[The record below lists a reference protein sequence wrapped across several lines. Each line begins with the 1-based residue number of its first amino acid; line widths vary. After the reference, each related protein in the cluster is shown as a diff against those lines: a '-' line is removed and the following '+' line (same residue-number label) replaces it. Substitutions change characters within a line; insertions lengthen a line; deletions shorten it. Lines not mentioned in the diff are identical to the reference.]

1 MKINKM
7 LIAVL
12 AMLAV
17 VLSSCKDDDPT
28 VGIDSGMPT
37 PIDFVYDEMLSSN
50 TSISVSWN
58 AERAIAAGATSF
70 TVQLI
75 KSIDAVGDIYD
86 NNTTKGGMSTTI
98 DATDKENN
106 LCAFNGL
113 KAGRI
118 YYVRIRANY
127 PSSVFS
133 EWILASAAGAPARIK
148 VGKGIVPDSEGPDK
162 ALDFKV
168 DEENISETSAIVR
181 WSTTSF
187 KDNAADKKNAYTL
200 ELFEDEALSKLKVK
214 WAFPAGAKSWGG
226 DSYSTSFIFTSLKP
240 NTSYWTRVTDTSND
254 EVSEILKIT
263 TAESKFKELP
273 ATAAAGDIILYQDFH
288 ELIWGGDLLHN
299 AAGYSAT
306 NRSAATTEMWV
317 ADGNDPLNKVPE
329 AEFYLVDAST
339 EMGLF
344 NTIGKAVPYTSLKDW
359 GQQSEEA
366 NSNKPGIICA
376 RPGMLKM
383 GANSFRAAVV
393 TPELKCLTQ
402 PATIELTFKTAAYDD
417 NESVD
422 IELLDGTTKAET
434 YSWITAKNQFVVETV
449 NAGAIGNNW
458 TEHKVTIS
466 NVTSTS
472 RISIGATK
480 RGEGATQH
488 RFYLDD
494 ISIKL
499 VSYGELTA
507 PDAPAKPELSA
518 TDKTITVNWEK
529 VNRADGYSVEYKKTA
544 DADWTVAVAKT
555 AETTYTI
562 EGLVFETS
570 YDVRVKAFAGES
582 ASEPS
587 EVAQITTL
595 AEIKKLD
602 TPTEIAATPG
612 LGWVWLKFA
621 PVLNATDY
629 EVYSGDTKVEST
641 IMSKEGDAT
650 TVVCAY
656 GLNLNAAFSLKVKAV
671 ADGIESSDLS
681 AEVTGTTGNIKQL
694 TRNVGPTHVSVNWDD
709 VSGGTSASTRGFFV
723 ELSENQDM
731 SNPIYST
738 YCADGQASTN
748 GAFGASSWYGK
759 KENAN
764 LAPPTSITF
773 GQLKPSTTYY
783 FRVKSVTGVTID
795 ASKGATKLNST
806 NGNSEFSP
814 VVTLTTEASHTAGA
828 NEILFQGFDNVTM
841 QSDFINIAAGMT
853 PYWSDKKLVSSQADC
868 PNPWEGAWCAYP
880 FANSHLMSTWGMAAA
895 GNYIDGS
902 ATHNIPQ
909 IKTDGKPTNYKNY
922 IGNAKSGSLE
932 GWYFG
937 DQVSPHQGYVK
948 VGNSSYSD
956 FYLATPA
963 LTSSKLTAAGTACS
977 LSFKGCLLMTDG
989 NTIDIEVYRA
999 ATKTFET
1006 VKTITLESGLNSGW
1020 TTTDYVAEYNW
1031 TTYSTDL
1038 TLYPGDNVAIV
1049 TKAKNRLAVD
1059 DILIV
1064 TK

>member
-28 VGIDSGMPT
+28 VGIDSGMPVPAT
-37 PIDFVYDEMLSSN
+37 FFDADNSEGKTIAVYWNPSQA
-50 TSISVSWN
+50 IS
-58 AERAIAAGATSF
+58 AGATSF

-75 KSIDAVGDIYD
+75 KTVDGEGDIYD
-86 NNTTKGGMSTTI
+86 NTI
-98 DATDKENN
+98 SQTLEAIDTDGQFTDKARFDN
-106 LCAFNGL
+106 LA
-113 KAGRI
+113 KGRI
-118 YYVRIRANY
+118 FYVRVRANY
-127 PSSVFS
+127 PRSVFS
-133 EWILASAAGAPARIK
+133 DWVKAAVSESNPTPARIM
-148 VGKGIVPDSEGPDK
+148 VGTGIVDDDVE
-162 ALDFKV
+162 
-168 DEENISETSAIVR
+168 ETSAIDAKVLGTTESTAIVT
-181 WSTTSF
+181 WSTCNWGSSSTDAGFAFNIELF
-187 KDNAADKKNAYTL
+187 KDAACTDLDVSWKIAANSI
-200 ELFEDEALSKLKVK
+200 DLSKYG
-214 WAFPAGAKSWGG
+214 P
-226 DSYSTSFIFTSLKP
+226 SFIFTGLTP
-240 NTSYWTRVTDTSND
+240 ETDYYFRATNTTDNVVSNP
-254 EVSEILKIT
+254 VKVT
-263 TAESKFKELP
+263 TAKSKFKDLP
-273 ATAAAGDIILYQDFH
+273 ATAAVGDIILYQDFH
-288 ELIWGGDLLHN
+288 ELLWGGDLLNN
-299 AAGYSAT
+299 AAGYSNNGRSSAT
-306 NRSAATTEMWV
+306 EIEKATGVNPVSSE
-317 ADGNDPLNKVPE
+317 K
-329 AEFYLVDAST
+329 FYLASAST

-344 NTIGKAVPYTSLKDW
+344 NTLGKSIPSTTLKDW
-359 GQQSEEA
+359 GQQSEEG
-366 NSNKPGIICA
+366 NVDKPGILLA

-383 GANSFRAAVV
+383 GASNYRGAIV

-402 PATIELTFKTAAYDD
+402 PATIEVTFKTAAYD
-417 NESVD
+417 NSQNV
-422 IELLDGTTKAET
+422 IVELLDGTTKAAS
-434 YSWITAKNQFVVETV
+434 YSWITATSQSIIQTV
-449 NAGAIGNNW
+449 NAGSTGGGW
-458 TEHKVTIS
+458 TTHVITVP

-472 RISIGATK
+472 RIAIGSADK
-480 RGEGATQH
+480 GEGTAQH

-494 ISIKL
+494 IQIK
-499 VSYGELTA
+499 VVAYGELAA
-507 PDAPAKPELSA
+507 PDAPVKPTLSA
-518 TDKTITVNWEK
+518 TDKTIVVTWDK
-529 VNRADGYSVEYKKTA
+529 VNRADSYTVEYKKTDDTDWIVAA
-544 DADWTVAVAKT
+544 DKI

-562 EGLVFETS
+562 EGLSFETA
-570 YDVRVKAFAGES
+570 YDVRVKAAVGELV
-582 ASEPS
+582 SEPS
-587 EVAQITTL
+587 EVAQATTL

-602 TPTEIAATPG
+602 TPTEVTATPG

-629 EVYSGDTKVEST
+629 EVYSGNTKVEST

-731 SNPIYST
+731 SNPTYST